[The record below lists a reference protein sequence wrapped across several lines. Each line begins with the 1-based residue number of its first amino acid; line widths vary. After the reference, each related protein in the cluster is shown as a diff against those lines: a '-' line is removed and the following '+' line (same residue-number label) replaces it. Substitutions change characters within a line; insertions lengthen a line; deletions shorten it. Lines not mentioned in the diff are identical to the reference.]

1 MPISTCIFVNP
12 TYFGWGFQLFFF
24 SQKLLHFLLG
34 SVPYTEIEISHFK
47 IVLLLISVD
56 FHTDRCLN
64 WELQCLM
71 SSTII
76 SLHTSVV
83 AKTNRNFERKCM
95 KIVCVLYCNYF
106 MSITSIVLQN
116 LFNTGPNRAKL
127 DRNAIRKVL
136 NIVCDFRS
144 TLYLE
149 ILQGYLV
156 QLCFLIGQYFN
167 YLPRIVTCPLYDHL
181 LTFAVH

>member
-1 MPISTCIFVNP
+1 
-12 TYFGWGFQLFFF
+12 
-24 SQKLLHFLLG
+24 
-34 SVPYTEIEISHFK
+34 
-47 IVLLLISVD
+47 
-56 FHTDRCLN
+56 
-64 WELQCLM
+64 M

-76 SLHTSVV
+76 SLHTSVG
-83 AKTNRNFERKCM
+83 AKTNLNFERKCM

-106 MSITSIVLQN
+106 MSITSIVLHN
-116 LFNTGPNRAKL
+116 LFNTGPNRAKF